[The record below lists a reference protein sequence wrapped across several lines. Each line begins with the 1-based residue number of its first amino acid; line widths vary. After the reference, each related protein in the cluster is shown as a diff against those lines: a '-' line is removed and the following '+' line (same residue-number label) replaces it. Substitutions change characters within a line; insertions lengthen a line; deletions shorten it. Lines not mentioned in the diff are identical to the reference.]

1 MYICMSNQNDL
12 QDLISYLSTLLYYHQ
27 ATIDTSTNNPLYT
40 SDCRLFAFLPSYS
53 KHLELNVGSFLIQH
67 KIALFSKLFGYY
79 NYMTI
84 LPVLIQRMWWL

>member
-1 MYICMSNQNDL
+1 MYVKPEQSPRFDL
-12 QDLISYLSTLLYYHQ
+12 LFVYPSLLPP
-27 ATIDTSTNNPLYT
+27 TIDTSTNNPLYT
-40 SDCRLFAFLPSYS
+40 SNCRLFAFLPSCS